1 MKDQQV
7 SLNVSIDSER
17 KVIEFSREAFARGIR
32 KKFQGKPVSD
42 MFPDGIVAGVPLKET
57 LKSDFEHY
65 HVRFVKGSKLCEG
78 MEW

>member
-1 MKDQQV
+1 MNPLHVEIDMK
-7 SLNVSIDSER
+7 R
-17 KVIEFSREAFARGIR
+17 KVIELSRETFAPDVR
-32 KKFQGKPVSD
+32 KKFQGKPVSK

-65 HVRFVKGSKLCEG
+65 HVRFVKGSKLSEG